1 MPTILR
7 IEGFRF
13 FFFSNEGREGP
24 HVHIESGENY
34 AKYWLKPVVL
44 AKSFGY
50 HPAELSY
57 LRKLV
62 AINQELFLEKWHEYF
77 A

>member
-7 IEGFRF
+7 IEGYRF
-13 FFFSNEGREGP
+13 FFFSNEGHERP
-24 HVHIESGENY
+24 HVHIESGEKY

-44 AKSFGY
+44 SKSFGY

-62 AINQELFLEKWHEYF
+62 EVNQKLFLEKWHEYF

>member
-1 MPTILR
+1 
-7 IEGFRF
+7 
-13 FFFSNEGREGP
+13 
-24 HVHIESGENY
+24 VHIESGENY

>member
-1 MPTILR
+1 
-7 IEGFRF
+7 
-13 FFFSNEGREGP
+13 
-24 HVHIESGENY
+24 VHIESGEKY

-44 AKSFGY
+44 SKSFGY

-62 AINQELFLEKWHEYF
+62 EINQELFLEKWHEYF